1 LLCTKLY
8 ITKFFKCSI
17 GVVGIGFFRAILQT
31 CKEKNVSKR
40 HELFTKVAN
49 VYYSYRKFP
58 YEGHAVS
65 DYEARVQQNFAAWLS
80 RLGFYEWARS
90 LFLGDS
96 VRLTPIARGSIVGN
110 LGIGATWNE

>member
-1 LLCTKLY
+1 
-8 ITKFFKCSI
+8 
-17 GVVGIGFFRAILQT
+17 
-31 CKEKNVSKR
+31 VSKR

-80 RLGFYEWARS
+80 RLGFYE
-90 LFLGDS
+90 
-96 VRLTPIARGSIVGN
+96 
-110 LGIGATWNE
+110 

>member
-1 LLCTKLY
+1 MLENSCILLLVGWIDY
-8 ITKFFKCSI
+8 IVMTL
-17 GVVGIGFFRAILQT
+17 FRGT
-31 CKEKNVSKR
+31 SKEKNVSKR

-80 RLGFYEWARS
+80 RLGFYE
-90 LFLGDS
+90 
-96 VRLTPIARGSIVGN
+96 
-110 LGIGATWNE
+110 